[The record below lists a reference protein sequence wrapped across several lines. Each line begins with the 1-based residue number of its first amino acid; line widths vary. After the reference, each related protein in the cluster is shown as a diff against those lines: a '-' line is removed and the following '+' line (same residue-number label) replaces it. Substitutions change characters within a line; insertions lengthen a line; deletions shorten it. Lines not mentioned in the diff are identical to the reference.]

1 MTASEAVDDR
11 PTLLQPGA
19 LRGARL
25 LGRVGLGRYA
35 RCMSAGA
42 LGRIVIVGAGGHATS
57 VAETAAAAG
66 YEIVAFVGRPD
77 HGATR
82 FGVPIVTEVPAEHM
96 ARGGVLAVAEGDNA
110 AREAV
115 VSQLGVEVTADV
127 FPALVHPSASV
138 SRFASIG
145 AGTVILQ
152 AGVVGAA
159 AAVGAFCIVNTGA
172 SVDHDGV
179 LGDYASLG
187 PGATLGG
194 TVHIGRRSAIGIGAV
209 VKHGLSVGDDAVLG
223 AGSYAHTDV
232 PANCVAYGS
241 PAAFVRHRNP
251 GDPYLR

>member
-1 MTASEAVDDR
+1 
-11 PTLLQPGA
+11 
-19 LRGARL
+19 
-25 LGRVGLGRYA
+25 
-35 RCMSAGA
+35 MSAGA

-82 FGVPIVTEVPAEHM
+82 FGVPIVTEVPEGHVAS
-96 ARGGVLAVAEGDNA
+96 GGVLTVAEGDNA
-110 AREAV
+110 AREAA
-115 VSQLGVEVTADV
+115 VSRLGLEVTSEV

-138 SRFASIG
+138 SQFASLG
-145 AGTVILQ
+145 AGTVVLQ
-152 AGVVGAA
+152 AGVVGAGA
-159 AAVGAFCIVNTGA
+159 EAGAFCIVNTGA
-172 SVDHDGV
+172 SVDHDGT
-179 LGDYASLG
+179 LGDYSSLG
-187 PGATLGG
+187 PGAVLGG
-194 TVHIGRRSAIGIGAV
+194 TVQVGRRSAIGIGAV